1 MRKLRRIPTG
11 LLFLGIVM
19 AAVPLAAAPALAAPG
34 TLYVSTTGTNT
45 GGNNCQT
52 QSSPCATISY
62 AVSKA
67 ASGDTIQLAAGTYHD
82 IVAIASPLTGITI
95 EGPSGGATVDGVSTT
110 AQIGSVFTVENG
122 SSATIEN
129 LSIANGEGAL
139 FTNGSVSTTYGNGVF
154 VSQGATATLSNDT
167 ISGNEDLRGQS
178 FIDDGGAVYNGGT
191 LVMNNDTMSGNGAP
205 AGMFDGGAIFTAAGT
220 STTLNDDTF
229 SGNVAADAGGAIY
242 NAGTTTL
249 NEPGGVHRAERER
262 RGRCLQRAR
271 DRPPPRRYARQE
283 RSRERLCRLHESRH
297 HHRHRRDHLRR
308 QRGVRVLHHRG
319 LDLER
324 RRLQPER

>member
-1 MRKLRRIPTG
+1 
-11 LLFLGIVM
+11 M

-95 EGPSGGATVDGVSTT
+95 EGPSELTVDGVSTT
-110 AQIGSVFTVENG
+110 AQIGSAFTVENG

-139 FTNGSVSTTYGNGVF
+139 S
-154 VSQGATATLSNDT
+154 
-167 ISGNEDLRGQS
+167 
-178 FIDDGGAVYNGGT
+178 
-191 LVMNNDTMSGNGAP
+191 P
-205 AGMFDGGAIFTAAGT
+205 TAA
-220 STTLNDDTF
+220 
-229 SGNVAADAGGAIY
+229 
-242 NAGTTTL
+242 
-249 NEPGGVHRAERER
+249 
-262 RGRCLQRAR
+262 
-271 DRPPPRRYARQE
+271 
-283 RSRERLCRLHESRH
+283 
-297 HHRHRRDHLRR
+297 
-308 QRGVRVLHHRG
+308 
-319 LDLER
+319 
-324 RRLQPER
+324 